1 MLPGK
6 TKYIF
11 IICLAVA
18 VGFPVVNIA
27 FVFPV
32 FTNLLT
38 ANTEDEAVR
47 LARHLAT
54 LVVDQDR
61 QLKNNE
67 QIKAAVADLSA
78 PFGLEKLKVF
88 DPAGTIVYSTVPAD
102 VGTVNNRSYF
112 HEIVARGGTFTKLV
126 RKDQLSKEGRQVG
139 VDVVETYVPIMIGQ
153 TFVGA
158 FEIYY
163 DITDRNNAMQQAVH
177 LASAVPVALMFVFLV
192 AVTTL
197 LVKGDIAAVART
209 EPMREVGR
217 YESPFYFLL
226 IASLLI
232 FASELAVMVFF
243 FPGGYQAALA
253 EAVIDASLLV
263 MITSPL
269 LYFLLG
275 RPLVIHIQQRR
286 EAERKLDEAR
296 HAAEAA
302 NLAKSEFLAN
312 MSHEIRTPM
321 NGILGFTSILLGS
334 ELTGKQRNFL
344 DMIKISAN
352 RLMAL
357 INDILDLSKIEAGK
371 LALFEEPFRVR
382 PAMDHLLRSQE
393 VVAAEK
399 GLRLDWQVAADVPD
413 ELVGDVGRLSQII
426 TNLVG
431 NGIKFTE
438 SGEVAVYV
446 TLDNR
451 AGESVLLHFS
461 VRDTGCGVSEDRQE
475 AIFETFTQEDG
486 STTRRYGGTGL
497 GLSICRQLAQM
508 MGGSIWMHNNAA
520 TGAGDGGAIFHFT
533 VRLRCS
539 KGGLQADVHDAKAD
553 AAPATLHVL
562 LAEDEYVSRVLA
574 EEMLTGQGWRVTAVE
589 NGREALA
596 AIEAGGVDLLMT
608 DVQMP
613 EMDGYVLTAA
623 IRAREKEKG
632 GRRLPIIA
640 MTAHAMAGDRE
651 KCLAAGMD
659 DYVSKPVQ
667 AEELMGAVARRFE
680 RGGRSA

>member
-6 TKYIF
+6 IKYIF

-61 QLKNNE
+61 QLKNNA
-67 QIKAAVADLSA
+67 QIKAAVGDLSA

-88 DPAGTIVYSTVPAD
+88 DPSGAIVYSTAPAD
-102 VGTVNNRSYF
+102 VGTVNTRSYF
-112 HEIVARGGTFTKLV
+112 HEIVAKGGTFTKLV
-126 RKDQLSKEGRQVG
+126 RKDQLSKEGRQVD
-139 VDVVETYVPIMIGQ
+139 VDVVETYVPIMIGP

-163 DITDRNNAMQQAVH
+163 DITDRNNAMQRAVH

-192 AVTTL
+192 VVTSL
-197 LVKGDIAAVART
+197 LVKMDIATVGRT
-209 EPMREVGR
+209 ETTKGIGR
-217 YESPFYFLL
+217 YQSPFYFLL
-226 IASLLI
+226 VASLLI
-232 FASELAVMVFF
+232 FAMELVVMVLL
-243 FPGGYQAALA
+243 FPGLSQASLA

-263 MITSPL
+263 MIVAPL
-269 LYFLLG
+269 LYFMLG

-286 EAERKLDEAR
+286 EAERELDEAR

-302 NLAKSEFLAN
+302 NRAKSEFLAN

-334 ELTGKQRNFL
+334 ELSDKQRNFL

-371 LALFEEPFRVR
+371 LSLFEEPFRVR
-382 PAMDHLLRSQE
+382 TAMEYLLRSHE

-399 GLRLDWQVAADVPD
+399 GLRLRWQVADDVPE
-413 ELVGDVGRLSQII
+413 ELIGDVGRLSQII

-431 NGIKFTE
+431 NSIKFTE
-438 SGEVAVYV
+438 SGEVAVSV
-446 TLDNR
+446 TLEQR
-451 AGESVLLHFS
+451 TEGSVLLHYA
-461 VRDTGCGVSEDRQE
+461 VCDTGCGVAAGRQE

-486 STTRRYGGTGL
+486 SKTRKYGGTGL

-520 TGAGDGGAIFHFT
+520 TGGGAGSTFHFT
-533 VRLRCS
+533 VRLRCF
-539 KGGLQADVHDAKAD
+539 KDEKEANVQDEKIEAVP
-553 AAPATLHVL
+553 AALHVL
-562 LAEDEYVSRVLA
+562 LAEDEYVSRMLA
-574 EEMLTGQGWRVTAVE
+574 EEILTHQGWRVTAVE
-589 NGREALA
+589 NGLDALTA
-596 AIEAGGVDLLMT
+596 VEAGGIDLLLT

-613 EMDGYVLTAA
+613 EMDGYGLTAA
-623 IRAREKEKG
+623 IRARERETG
-632 GRRLPIIA
+632 GRRLPVIA
-640 MTAHAMAGDRE
+640 LTAHAMAGDRE

-659 DYVSKPVQ
+659 DYISKPVQ
-667 AEELMGAVARRFE
+667 TEELMNAVARRFE
-680 RGGRSA
+680 RGRRSA